1 VDLVFEIVFASSELF
16 LFGAE
21 NSRKVSPIQGC
32 RSRAGMM
39 EHMKKTGRPPFLT
52 EQEIASQ
59 LDAVASIRRGLA
71 QARKGAGRPADE
83 VFDELEREDA
93 GR

>member
-1 VDLVFEIVFASSELF
+1 
-16 LFGAE
+16 
-21 NSRKVSPIQGC
+21 
-32 RSRAGMM
+32 
-39 EHMKKTGRPPFLT
+39 MKKTDQPLGVKAKGKAEAELLDAT
-52 EQEIASQ
+52 ADQEVASQ
-59 LDAVASIRRGLA
+59 PDAVASIRRGLA

>member
-1 VDLVFEIVFASSELF
+1 MKDMQRRPVLAEKVKVKA
-16 LFGAE
+16 GAL
-21 NSRKVSPIQGC
+21 PLDTAAYQG
-32 RSRAGMM
+32 
-39 EHMKKTGRPPFLT
+39 
-52 EQEIASQ
+52 

-93 GR
+93 APHCVGGCQRD

>member
-1 VDLVFEIVFASSELF
+1 
-16 LFGAE
+16 
-21 NSRKVSPIQGC
+21 
-32 RSRAGMM
+32 
-39 EHMKKTGRPPFLT
+39 MKKTARPLMLNVKDQA
-52 EQEIASQ
+52 EAVVLDAGAYQGIASQ

>member
-1 VDLVFEIVFASSELF
+1 MLPRRIRVAWLS
-16 LFGAE
+16 FGFM
-21 NSRKVSPIQGC
+21 K
-32 RSRAGMM
+32 
-39 EHMKKTGRPPFLT
+39 HMKKTDQPLGVKAKGKAEAELLDAT
-52 EQEIASQ
+52 ADQEVASQ
-59 LDAVASIRRGLA
+59 PDAVASIRRGLA

>member
-1 VDLVFEIVFASSELF
+1 M
-16 LFGAE
+16 
-21 NSRKVSPIQGC
+21 K
-32 RSRAGMM
+32 
-39 EHMKKTGRPPFLT
+39 HMKKTGRPPFLT

-71 QARKGAGRPADE
+71 QARKGEGRPADE
-83 VFDELEREDA
+83 VFDELEREDV

>member
-1 VDLVFEIVFASSELF
+1 M
-16 LFGAE
+16 
-21 NSRKVSPIQGC
+21 K
-32 RSRAGMM
+32 
-39 EHMKKTGRPPFLT
+39 HMKKTDQPLGVKAKGKAETLFDAVSL
-52 EQEIASQ
+52 ENVASQ
-59 LDAVASIRRGLA
+59 LDAVTSIRRGLA

>member
-1 VDLVFEIVFASSELF
+1 
-16 LFGAE
+16 
-21 NSRKVSPIQGC
+21 
-32 RSRAGMM
+32 
-39 EHMKKTGRPPFLT
+39 MKKTARPLMLNVKDQA
-52 EQEIASQ
+52 EAVVLDAGAYQGIASQ
-59 LDAVASIRRGLA
+59 LDAVASIRRDAVASIRRGLA

>member
-1 VDLVFEIVFASSELF
+1 VREKGKTETVVPDVAYRDFA
-16 LFGAE
+16 
-21 NSRKVSPIQGC
+21 
-32 RSRAGMM
+32 
-39 EHMKKTGRPPFLT
+39 T
-52 EQEIASQ
+52 Q
-59 LDAVASIRRGLA
+59 LDSVASIRSGLE